1 MFNVLVIDDTKAVHA
16 YLKSILSKVPE
27 ITLHGVFNGAEATER
42 LKKDAAFDLILL
54 DWEMPVMN
62 GPETLK
68 WIKAAGIAPPVVMMT
83 TKNKPDDIVQ
93 MLESGASDYL
103 MKPFTLDILLGK
115 IEMVCGRAFA
125 HAA

>member
-16 YLKSILSKVPE
+16 YLKSILSKTPE
-27 ITLHGVFNGAEATER
+27 IVLHGVFNGAEAVER
-42 LKKDAAFDLILL
+42 LKKETNFDLILL

-62 GPETLK
+62 GPETLQ
-68 WIKAAGIAPPVVMMT
+68 WIKTMGIAAPVVMIT
-83 TKNKPDDIVQ
+83 TKNRPDDIAQ
-93 MLESGASDYL
+93 MLESGAADYL

-115 IEMVCGRAFA
+115 IEMVCGRTFS